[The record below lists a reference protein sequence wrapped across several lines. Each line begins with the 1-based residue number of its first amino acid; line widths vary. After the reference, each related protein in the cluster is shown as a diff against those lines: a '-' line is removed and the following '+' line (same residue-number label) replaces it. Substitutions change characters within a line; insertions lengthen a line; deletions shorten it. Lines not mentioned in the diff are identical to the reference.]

1 MDVRKKI
8 LISSACLILIAVA
21 IVIAA
26 PSGLMSGQI
35 LGSSSGLAKID
46 SSLNSRMDSGGD
58 DIPIIVIL
66 NGKDSPELSG
76 IDVKYRYHLINGVAG
91 SAKPEAIKK
100 IAQSDSVKMIY
111 LDDTAKLAQ
120 PIGARLGN
128 GTIVPAKNVNADAL
142 WSRGIDGRGVIVA
155 VVDSGIDKNHPD
167 LAGKVIGE
175 KNFVKSESTTND
187 LLGHGT
193 SVAGIIA
200 GSGAASGGKYRGI
213 APGASLLNVKVID
226 KSGNGQV
233 SDIIAGIEWALDN
246 NAKVIS
252 LSLAGLNL
260 GETNPPVTMAADNA
274 MDAGAVICVAAGNS
288 G

>member
-1 MDVRKKI
+1 
-8 LISSACLILIAVA
+8 
-21 IVIAA
+21 
-26 PSGLMSGQI
+26 
-35 LGSSSGLAKID
+35 
-46 SSLNSRMDSGGD
+46 MDSVGD

-66 NGKDSPELSG
+66 NGKDSPELSD
-76 IDVKYRYHLINGVAG
+76 IDVKYKYHLINGVAG

-111 LDDTAKLAQ
+111 LDDTARLAQ
-120 PIGARLGN
+120 PIGSRSGN
-128 GTIVPAKNVNADAL
+128 GTVVPAKNVNADAL

-200 GSGAASGGKYRGI
+200 GSGAASGGRYRGI